1 MEKPYPNDPYY
12 RYIYIYV
19 YMYIIGIQ
27 LVTIGNYEIL

>member
-27 LVTIGNYEIL
+27 LVTIGNYETL